1 MKHGI
6 KLKFAKKMILMIIR
20 WYILAHVIIA
30 QLTPPLY
37 RYLNESSTFHSII
50 YRHSDLDTSPIA
62 GATCGS
68 AKKALHRKLSL
79 LQRSVIRNERSIAGR
94 NLEKRQTTRD
104 TSLVRCWLNV
114 IVDNRVYGLTSGS
127 QRDRVAQVTSL
138 LSTIISTA
146 SMIYERTDFNSDGQG
161 DRIQFGIQ
169 NLTIHSEPPPS
180 SSFLADEFIGVEAFL
195 NEHSTAN
202 YQEYCLS
209 YLFTYRDFDDGVLGL
224 AYIAAQPNSGGGA
237 GGCGHTNGDD

>member
-1 MKHGI
+1 MHCWQTWT
-6 KLKFAKKMILMIIR
+6 R
-20 WYILAHVIIA
+20 EVYCDPSY
-30 QLTPPLY
+30 PPLC
-37 RYLNESSTFHSII
+37 RYLNESGPFHSII

-68 AKKALHRKLSL
+68 AKKALHRKLSI
-79 LQRSVIRNERSIAGR
+79 LQRSVIRNERSIAER
-94 NLEKRQTTRD
+94 NLEKRQMTQD

-114 IVDNRVYGLTSGS
+114 IGDNRVYGLTSGS
-127 QRDRVAQVTSL
+127 QRDRMAQVTSL
-138 LSTIISTA
+138 LSSIISTA
-146 SMIYERTDFNSDGQG
+146 SMIYERTDFNGDGQD

-169 NLTIHSEPPPS
+169 NLTILSEPPPG
-180 SSFLADEFIGVEAFL
+180 SFLANDFIGVEAFL

-202 YQEYCLS
+202 YEDYCLS

-237 GGCGHTNGDD
+237 GGCGHIDGD

>member
-1 MKHGI
+1 M
-6 KLKFAKKMILMIIR
+6 LYIIS
-20 WYILAHVIIA
+20 
-30 QLTPPLY
+30 QSNPPLC
-37 RYLNESSTFHSII
+37 RYLNESNTFHSII

-68 AKKALHRKLSL
+68 AKKTLHKKLSV
-79 LQRSVIRNERSIAGR
+79 LQQSVIRNERSIARR

-114 IVDNRVYGLTSGS
+114 IGDNRVYGLTSG
-127 QRDRVAQVTSL
+127 RETDRIAQVTSL

-146 SMIYERTDFNSDGQG
+146 SMIYERTDFNNDGQG

-169 NLTIHSEPPPS
+169 NLTILSESPPS
-180 SSFLADEFIGVEAFL
+180 GSFLASDFIGVEAFL
-195 NEHSTAN
+195 DRYSTAD
-202 YQEYCLS
+202 YQQYCLS

-237 GGCGHTNGDD
+237 GGCGHTNGYD